1 MTAISYSVEIDGRQA
16 EPQVRKIDNS
26 LARLKAS
33 GDNVTSSMD
42 KLGKELGDT
51 ASSLSGA
58 EKRSLA
64 LIKAQT
70 SLTAASRSQERA
82 LISLT
87 DVLRSHAEQQRVVG
101 NDLTRVKLASDGA
114 ASTMAALS
122 RTVAGGAVAFAGF
135 KVAEFAADAGRAGLE
150 LNNLDIRLKTVFGSS
165 QAAGKE
171 FEFIRDTSRRL
182 SIDLQATGNAYSSLA
197 ASAKGTTLEGQATRD
212 IFSAVAEAGGKLR
225 LSADQVQGSLLAVS
239 QIISKGTLSSE
250 ELRGQLAER
259 LPGAFQIAARAMGV
273 TTGELGKLL
282 EQGAIASD
290 VFLPKFAAELR
301 KTLGTDATTQIEAF
315 NTGFKALE
323 SEGAVFA
330 KTFFTPIAEG
340 ASRTAGAF
348 ATLLRAIN
356 DTVAKNNDLEDLGN
370 GLFRRD
376 NGMLFQRNK
385 VGGLDFVNEPRGD
398 IRNAI
403 PQAPRS
409 ILPDFAGVVPKIPAV
424 QDFGPGFGAQ
434 FQVQAE
440 TKKTAELREQLA
452 LVGART
458 NLEKAL
464 YEITKGDRSGAS
476 NVEKNLLVE
485 LAKERDRIVLA
496 NQAKREGL
504 KLETDSERLQKQMAQ
519 QDAGRANTIYQLIRG
534 TQDQSAELQRQLQT
548 GEELT
553 TAGRELL
560 RLRSGELDFQF
571 RGREAAKEQLAIEL
585 EGLDT
590 LQKKVVEQDRLNDA
604 ARKAADELQDGPSAP
619 GGGQRIA
626 SQTDIPRTFKQVE
639 FSQNVLRSIEEGKFE
654 QRERALRGGTEAS
667 LRDSNRLKEG
677 ETINDLVEKAR
688 EAHEKKLS
696 EITRQGAE
704 QRNQVTQSYLQT
716 GSLIVANL
724 SAAAESAGLARSKRG
739 FEAAKVLSI
748 AQAGIST
755 ASAVLNALA
764 VPPYPLGVA
773 LAASAGVAGLAQ
785 IAAIK
790 SQKFGGGRELGG
802 PVDSSRFFEIG
813 EKGRPEIIQDDG
825 KYFLFGANGNVIPA
839 SNGNAGGASEART
852 PIQILISNT
861 VSNLASI
868 QAEESQGLN
877 GETVIRIVAEAL
889 TDNASPVSRGVQRRA
904 GRRAEGLIG

>member
-51 ASSLSGA
+51 ASSLSVA
-58 EKRSLA
+58 DQRSLA
-64 LIKAQT
+64 LIKSQT

-87 DVLRSHAEQQRVVG
+87 DVLRSHAEQQRAVG
-101 NDLTRVKLASDGA
+101 NDLSRVKAASDGA
-114 ASTMAALS
+114 ASTMATLT

-135 KVAEFAADAGRAGLE
+135 KIAEFAAESARAGLE

-171 FEFIRDTSRRL
+171 FEFIRQTARRL
-182 SIDLQATGNAYSSLA
+182 SIDLQATGTAYSSLA
-197 ASAKGTTLEGQATRD
+197 ASSKGTTLEGQATRD

-225 LSADQVQGSLLAVS
+225 LSSDQVQGALLAVS
-239 QIISKGTLSSE
+239 QIMSKGTVSSE
-250 ELRGQLAER
+250 ELRGQLGER
-259 LPGAFQIAARAMGV
+259 LPSAFQIAARAMGV

-290 VFLPKFAAELR
+290 VFLPKFAVELR
-301 KTLGTDATTQIEAF
+301 KTFGTDATTQIEAF

-330 KTFFTPIAEG
+330 KTFFTPIADG

-409 ILPDFAGVVPKIPAV
+409 VLPDFASIVPRVPAL

-464 YEITKGDRSGAS
+464 YAITKGDQLGAS
-476 NVEKNLLVE
+476 NVDKNLLVE
-485 LAKERDRIVLA
+485 LAKERDRIALNNV
-496 NQAKREGL
+496 AKREGL
-504 KLETDSERLQKQMAQ
+504 KLDSDSERLQKQMAQ
-519 QDAGRANTIYQLIRG
+519 QDAGRANTIYRMIRG

-553 TAGRELL
+553 AAGRELL

-571 RGREAAKEQLAIEL
+571 RGREAAKEELAIQL

-590 LQKKVVEQDRLNDA
+590 LQKKVAAQDRLNDA
-604 ARKAADELQDGPSAP
+604 AKKAADELRDGPSAP
-619 GGGQRIA
+619 GGA
-626 SQTDIPRTFKQVE
+626 ERTSRPDLIRGTFEEINSKQSE
-639 FSQNVLRSIEEGKFE
+639 LRYIEDGRFE
-654 QRERALRGGTEAS
+654 KEERNLRGGTEAS
-667 LRDSNRLKEG
+667 LRLEEG
-677 ETINDLVEKAR
+677 QTVDDLVEKAR
-688 EAHEKKLS
+688 SKHEKRLTK
-696 EITRQGAE
+696 IARQGAE
-704 QRNQVTQSYLQT
+704 ERNELTQSYFQS
-716 GSLIVANL
+716 GSQIVANL
-724 SAAAESAGLARSKRG
+724 SDAAESAGLSRTKRG
-739 FEAAKVLSI
+739 FEAAKILSI
-748 AQAGIST
+748 TQATIST
-755 ASAVLNALA
+755 AAAVTNALA

-773 LAASAGVAGLAQ
+773 LAASAGIAGLAQ

-839 SNGNAGGASEART
+839 SNGSAGSASEART
-852 PIQILISNT
+852 PIQILINNT